1 MSWRVV
7 MVSKPS
13 KLDYSLGYMVV
24 RDVEST
30 IKVHLSEISVLIIEN
45 TRCSVTTALLSRLI
59 EEKIKV
65 IFCDEKRNPISE
77 LTAYYGSHDCSQ
89 KLKNQLKWSVE
100 IKQQIWTLI
109 VEEKIRNQS
118 SLLQFYNLSQCELLD
133 RYIDE
138 LEFND
143 STNREGH
150 AAKVYFNALFGMGF
164 TRNSEDPINAALNY
178 GYSIILSV
186 FNREIVSNG
195 YLTQLGLFHDNMFN
209 QYNLS
214 CDLMEPY
221 RPIVDSVVKANDIKN
236 FTREEKITIIKIL
249 NKEIEIDGKINTL
262 LNSVKIYC
270 KSIFNALD
278 EQDLSLIKFPV
289 INYEL

>member
-7 MVSKPS
+7 MVAKPS

-30 IKVHLSEISVLIIEN
+30 TKVHLSEVSVLIIEN

-77 LTAYYGSHDCSQ
+77 LTAYYGSYDCSQ
-89 KLKNQLKWSVE
+89 RLKNQLKWPTE
-100 IKQQIWTLI
+100 MRQQMWTLI

-118 SLLQFYNLSQCELLD
+118 RLLQLYKLSQYELLD
-133 RYIDE
+133 KYIDE

-150 AAKVYFNALFGMGF
+150 AAKVYFNALFGLKF

-178 GYSIILSV
+178 GYSLILSA

-221 RPIVDSVVKANDIKN
+221 RPAIDYVVKENDIKE
-236 FTREEKITIIKIL
+236 FTREEKIEIIKTL
-249 NKEIEIDGKINTL
+249 NRETEIDGKINTL
-262 LNSVKIYC
+262 LNSIKIYC

-278 EQDLSLIKFPV
+278 EQEMSLIKFP
-289 INYEL
+289 IMNYEL